1 MTIYGWVILAVIIA
15 IVLIAAGIWFVRAF
29 YRRSSKE
36 IAFVRTGFG
45 GQKVVIDGAVFVF
58 PIFHDITEVHL
69 NTLRL
74 SVVRE
79 KEKALISKDR
89 MRVDVAVDFYI
100 RICKDVESV
109 SIAAQTLG
117 RKTGRPDELRE
128 MMEGKFVDALRTT
141 AAGMTLEMLHERR
154 SEFVRSVG
162 EAVAE
167 SLSKNGIEL
176 ESASLSDLDQTDMEY
191 FNPSNAFD
199 AEGLTRLTDEI
210 EQRKKTRND
219 IEQDTLIQIRTKN
232 LEAEKLSLEIERE
245 SEYARLAQ
253 EQELEFRRAG
263 QQADLMR
270 ERSEQKRE
278 GEIANIMANEQMEKA
293 RIASKRQLEQDRIEQ
308 QRDIEA
314 MEIERRKTV
323 ELAEHSRVIAV
334 AQSSEAE
341 TAARAKAD
349 EARAGAIAAE
359 EAIFTAREKAQ
370 AERKKQ
376 VELIHT
382 ALEAEKDQL
391 RRNTHIATEKAVAA
405 EQAEITRIEA
415 EAFTVAEETRSRAFQ
430 IRNQVQSEGVRLM
443 AEANNI
449 ASPEAR
455 TSALRLKLL
464 EKLDSIIR
472 ESVKPMEKIEGIKV
486 VHLDGLMATTGGGSG
501 GSPDG
506 EGGLTDRLVSS
517 ALRYRVQAP
526 IVDQLMSEIGI
537 DLGDPS
543 KIAHLLDEIKKKS
556 PKGEEET

>member
-1 MTIYGWVILAVIIA
+1 MTIYGWVILAVIVAIA
-15 IVLIAAGIWFVRAF
+15 LIAVGIWFIRAF

-36 IAFVRTGFG
+36 IAFVRTGLG
-45 GQKVVIDGAVFVF
+45 GQKVVIDGAAFVF
-58 PIFHDITEVHL
+58 PIFHDVTEVHL

-109 SIAAQTLG
+109 AIAAQTLG
-117 RKTGRPDELRE
+117 RKTGRPDELRK

-141 AAGMTLEMLHERR
+141 AAGMTLEALHERR
-154 SEFVRSVG
+154 NEFIYSVG

-167 SLSKNGIEL
+167 SLTKNGFEL

-253 EQELEFRRAG
+253 EQELEFRRVR
-263 QQADLMR
+263 QQADLVR

-293 RIASKRQLEQDRIEQ
+293 RIASKRQLEHDRIEQ
-308 QRDIEA
+308 ERDVEA
-314 MEIERRKTV
+314 MEIERRKVV
-323 ELAEHSRVIAV
+323 ELAEHARVIAV
-334 AQSSEAE
+334 AESSEAE

-349 EARAGAIAAE
+349 DARTAAIAAE

-370 AERKKQ
+370 TERKKQ
-376 VELIHT
+376 VELILT
-382 ALEAEKDQL
+382 ALEAEKEQL
-391 RRNTHIATEKAVAA
+391 RRNTRIATEKAVAE
-405 EQAEITRIEA
+405 EQAKITRIEA
-415 EAFTVAEETRSRAFQ
+415 EAFAAAEEIRSRAFK

-464 EKLDSIIR
+464 EKLDTIIR

-486 VHLDGLMATTGGGSG
+486 VHLDGLTATAGG

-517 ALRYRVQAP
+517 ALRYRAQAP
-526 IVDQLMSEIGI
+526 IVDQLLSEIGI
-537 DLGDPS
+537 DAGDPS
-543 KIAHLLDEIKKKS
+543 KITHLLDEIKKKS
-556 PKGEEET
+556 PKGGKET